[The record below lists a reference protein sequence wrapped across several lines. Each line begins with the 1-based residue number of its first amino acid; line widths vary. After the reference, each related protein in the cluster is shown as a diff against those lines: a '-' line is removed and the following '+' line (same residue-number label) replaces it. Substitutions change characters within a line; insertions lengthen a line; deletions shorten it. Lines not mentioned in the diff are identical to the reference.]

1 MEEVAELLNRMVKEG
16 VILDYAV
23 FGAVAQMR
31 YTEAVATFDADV
43 LVAVPKPDAIDVL
56 GPLYEFCKALGYLP
70 EGEAIRVGAWPV
82 QLIPAFD
89 SLTEEAI
96 REAETADLEGTHI
109 RVVCADYLAVIA
121 LSVGRGKDFARIL
134 ALREVGAVEDDQ
146 ISALAER
153 HGLADAWRKFLERFD
168 EA

>member
-1 MEEVAELLNRMVKEG
+1 MEEVAGLLNRMMEEG

-31 YTEAVATFDADV
+31 YTEAVATFNADV
-43 LVAVPKPDAIDVL
+43 LVAVPKPDAIDVR
-56 GPLYEFCKALGYLP
+56 GPIYRFCNALGYLP

-109 RVVCADYLAVIA
+109 RVVRADYLAVIA
-121 LSVGRGKDFARIL
+121 LSVGRAKDFARVL
-134 ALREVGAVEDDQ
+134 ALREANAVEDDQ

-153 HGLADAWRKFLERFD
+153 HGLADAWRSFQERFD

>member
-1 MEEVAELLNRMVKEG
+1 MEEVAKLLNRMVKEG

-23 FGAVAQMR
+23 FGAIAQMR
-31 YTEAVATFDADV
+31 YTEAIVTFDADI
-43 LVAVPKPDAIDVL
+43 LVAVSDPEAIDVL
-56 GPLYEFCKALGYLP
+56 GPLYKFCATLGYHP
-70 EGEAIRVGAWPV
+70 EREAIRVGAWPV

-89 SLTEEAI
+89 PLTEEAI
-96 REAETADLEGTHI
+96 REAETGDLEGTPI
-109 RVVCADYLAVIA
+109 RVVRADFLAVIA
-121 LSVGRGKDFARIL
+121 LSAGRAKDCARIL
-134 ALREVGAVEDDQ
+134 ALRETDSVDDEQ